1 MSELHQQSCQP
12 IAKDGTPFDKQQISD
27 YMQQIPGWA
36 QTKRNHNSPQR
47 IQRKFTFKDYYQTIA
62 FVNAVAWIVQQNDHH
77 PDMQIGY
84 NDCMVTFTTH
94 SVNGLTINDFI
105 CAAKINTL
113 L

>member
-12 IAKDGTPFDKQQISD
+12 IAKDDNPLDKQQISD
-27 YMQQIPGWA
+27 YLQKTPGWN
-36 QTKRNHNSPQR
+36 QTGSNQNDSQQ

-84 NDCMVTFTTH
+84 NNCIITFTTH

-105 CAAKINTL
+105 CAAKINNL